1 MIRDD
6 IDVALKAAMRA
17 QDKKTLGAIRLITAA
32 IKQIEVDERIV
43 VDDARLLTILDK
55 MSKQR
60 RESISQFQ
68 AANRQDL
75 IEQEEFELSLINQFL
90 PPPLSEKE
98 IENLIVKA
106 IQDTGASTMADMG
119 KVMAILKPILQGR
132 ADIGK
137 VSATVK
143 SKLG

>member
-1 MIRDD
+1 MIRDN
-6 IDVALKAAMRA
+6 IDVALKTAMRA
-17 QDKKTLGAIRLITAA
+17 QDKKTLTALRLITAA
-32 IKQIEVDERIV
+32 IKQVEVDERVV
-43 VDDARLLTILDK
+43 VDDVRLLVILDK

-68 AANRQDL
+68 VANRQDL

-90 PPPLSEKE
+90 PPPLSEQE
-98 IENLIVKA
+98 IESLITKA
-106 IQDTGASTMADMG
+106 IQDTGASVMADMG

-137 VSATVK
+137 VSTTVK